1 MGKLF
6 RHRDAAIYISGQ
18 TLSTIGDNALW
29 LAMGIWVKIL
39 TGSNSA
45 AGLVFFF
52 LVAGI
57 SMAPLTGVLV
67 DRVRRRPLIV
77 SANLIAAV
85 LVCLLLLVHGRD
97 QVWLIYAV
105 TFGYGVLS
113 ALLGSAQTALVPAL
127 VPDELLGEANA
138 VLQAGSQGLRIFTPL
153 IGAGLLAWIGAA
165 PVILL
170 DAATFVV
177 AAACVQALT
186 LRETPPARTESSWRA
201 DLIDGLRY
209 TWHSAL
215 LRKLLV
221 TAVMALIVIGFF
233 ETISFAIVSQGLHR
247 TPPFLGV
254 LVAVQAAGAIAG
266 FPAVAPLMRRIG
278 EVATIAIGL
287 LALGGGAALMIA
299 GWLPAVLAGSVVLGA
314 GIVQINVAAV
324 TLIQRRTA
332 PEFLGRVE
340 ALLTAASTAPQA
352 ISIAAGAALITVVSY
367 RILLGAIAAMMV
379 VCCAYLLTGPE
390 RHGAGLE
397 PALEDH
403 EVAAR
408 PVIAGDR
415 SGHREAHGTVELDG
429 AGVDR

>member
-6 RHRDAAIYISGQ
+6 RHRDAAIYICGQ
-18 TLSTIGDNALW
+18 TLSTVGDNALW

-39 TGSNSA
+39 TGSNSE

-67 DRVRRRPLIV
+67 DRVRRRPLMV
-77 SANLIAAV
+77 SANLAAAA
-85 LVCLLLLVHGRD
+85 LVCLLLLVHGHG
-97 QVWLIYAV
+97 QLWLIYAV

-170 DAATFVV
+170 DAATFIV
-177 AAACVQALT
+177 AAGCVQALAV
-186 LRETPPARTESSWRA
+186 REARPARTESSWRA
-201 DLIDGLRY
+201 DLAGGLRY

-221 TAVMALIVIGFF
+221 TAVLALIVIGFL

-266 FPAVAPLMRRIG
+266 FPAVAPLMKRIG
-278 EVATIAIGL
+278 EVATIAVGL

-314 GIVQINVAAV
+314 SVVAINVAAV

-367 RILLGAIAAMMV
+367 RILLAAIAVMMV
-379 VCCAYLLTGPE
+379 VCCTYLLTGSE
-390 RHGAGLE
+390 RPAATLESGEDEQVATAATSPAGAQG
-397 PALEDH
+397 
-403 EVAAR
+403 
-408 PVIAGDR
+408 
-415 SGHREAHGTVELDG
+415 
-429 AGVDR
+429 